1 MPPSFPN
8 FEEPDW
14 LAIPKMHKVKIYEST
29 KANGIIFRHLSKL
42 QDEEPVFSNFEE
54 SHMRPHIFVPLEKV
68 SGITDEARGLL
79 EKYNKKASIKMH
91 RD

>member
-1 MPPSFPN
+1 
-8 FEEPDW
+8 
-14 LAIPKMHKVKIYEST
+14 
-29 KANGIIFRHLSKL
+29 
-42 QDEEPVFSNFEE
+42 
-54 SHMRPHIFVPLEKV
+54 MRPHIFVPLEKV